1 MMDHS
6 DSLDSGVS
14 SASGMTTGVGGMGM
28 APTMANVGSLSGMAS
43 PPDIKPDL
51 SRLSEVSPPV
61 SHGPYFSYGHG
72 MPPMPTSTQ
81 PSPGTVPMHSPT
93 MHSPTSSVTSSSM
106 MPIGSPGSTTSP
118 PNPHMPQ
125 SLNNKH
131 ICAICSDRASGK
143 HYGVHSCEGCK
154 GFFKRTVR
162 KDLICLPR
170 RPELCDRQ
178 TTEEPLPILSIH
190 EVHEHGYEERSGTLY
205 IYSRS
210 GREAACQRE
219 R

>member
-1 MMDHS
+1 M
-6 DSLDSGVS
+6 
-14 SASGMTTGVGGMGM
+14 ATGVGGMGM
-28 APTMANVGSLSGMAS
+28 PPTMPNVGSMSGMGS

-51 SRLSEVSPPV
+51 SRLSEASPPV
-61 SHGPYFSYGHG
+61 AHGSYFSYGHS

-106 MPIGSPGSTTSP
+106 IPIGSPGSTTSP

-143 HYGVHSCEGCK
+143 HYGVH
-154 GFFKRTVR
+154 R
-162 KDLICLPR
+162 
-170 RPELCDRQ
+170 
-178 TTEEPLPILSIH
+178 
-190 EVHEHGYEERSGTLY
+190 Y
-205 IYSRS
+205 
-210 GREAACQRE
+210 A
-219 R
+219 